1 MTWTGDDGQAR
12 HYDLADGAI
21 ELPVTSGDHK
31 GEVLTLRQVTHRD
44 NPGVPPSPRRNRRR
58 ASAPSRTVA
67 RIANAAVIARLAR
80 PFTFLVSEAC
90 AAISSITPDRAAA
103 RGAGRGPALL
113 LAGQHAGAR
122 PPGAAPPAGSGPA
135 PARS

>member
-44 NPGVPPSPRRNRRR
+44 RGARCTSSPPATR
-58 ASAPSRTVA
+58 ASCPQ
-67 RIANAAVIARLAR
+67 
-80 PFTFLVSEAC
+80 
-90 AAISSITPDRAAA
+90 
-103 RGAGRGPALL
+103 AGWLTA
-113 LAGQHAGAR
+113 
-122 PPGAAPPAGSGPA
+122 
-135 PARS
+135 